1 MPAFFCRYIYRY
13 SYIFTV
19 FYIKTLQIQ
28 GKKYFS
34 KRQAHILHILK
45 YRLFQKSLIIKG
57 PHSGLKGKEN
67 LMGVFTRF
75 KDIISSNIN
84 AILDEAEDPQKM
96 LRMMIQEMEDT
107 LIELKSSC
115 ALKISSKEVLEDDID
130 IAESKTA
137 RWAERA
143 RKALSIGEEDLAK
156 EALLEKRKIQKN
168 LEYLK
173 SDLEEYDKIIE
184 ESKNDIIK
192 LQNKLD
198 EAIMKHDILIERSNH
213 AKDRMKAQKAVR
225 NSESTKA
232 GERFRRFESAVRNL
246 ENEVNFEDSENWSLD
261 KKFEKMETEEEI
273 QSELD
278 ELKKE
283 INQ

>member
-1 MPAFFCRYIYRY
+1 M
-13 SYIFTV
+13 
-19 FYIKTLQIQ
+19 
-28 GKKYFS
+28 
-34 KRQAHILHILK
+34 HIEQ
-45 YRLFQKSLIIKG
+45 YRLFQKSLKTKG
-57 PHSGLKGKEN
+57 PYSGLKGKEN

-143 RKALSIGEEDLAK
+143 RKALSIGEEELAK
-156 EALLEKRKIQKN
+156 EALLEKRKIKKN

-173 SDLEEYDKIIE
+173 SDLEEYNKIIE

-225 NSESTKA
+225 NSESTKS

-283 INQ
+283 INE